1 VNPGVTAQDQVEK
14 KSSDRAQWRM
24 LGLICMGVVLCL
36 TTWFS
41 ATAITPELAQARALS
56 TAEVAWLTSAVQL
69 GFVTGA
75 LLSSL
80 FSLPDLAP
88 LRVLMGA
95 SALAAALANLGL
107 LYAPSNGALLTLR
120 FLTGVA
126 LAGVYPP
133 ALKLVSTWFV
143 RGRGLALGCVIA
155 ALTLGSSSPHLV
167 RFLADRV
174 DWRGVVVSASLCTVA
189 GAGLLLL
196 FAREGPFP
204 FNRAVFDPRR
214 VGAVWHNRP
223 LMLANMGYFGHM
235 WELYAMW
242 GWFLAFTRAAAP
254 HLGLNGARTASLI
267 TFSVVASGVVGAI
280 AGGVIAD
287 RTSRPFAAGLMM
299 TVSGLCAVLI
309 GLFFDG
315 PLWMFLLVAV
325 VWGIS
330 VIGDSAQFSAMAT
343 ELSDPSYVGTS
354 LALQLGLGFAL
365 TLVSIRGTAVL
376 AEHIGWRWSFLP
388 LAVGP
393 AVGVIAMVMLHRHP
407 EYEAKSKR

>member
-1 VNPGVTAQDQVEK
+1 
-14 KSSDRAQWRM
+14 M
-24 LGLICMGVVLCL
+24 LALICTGVVLCM

-41 ATAITPELAQARALS
+41 ATAITPELVQARGLS
-56 TAEVAWLTSAVQL
+56 TTQVAWLTNAVQL

-80 FSLPDLAP
+80 VSLPDLAP

-107 LYAPSNGALLTLR
+107 LYAPSTGGLLASR
-120 FLTGVA
+120 FVTGVA

-167 RFLADRV
+167 RFLAGRI
-174 DWRGVVVSASLCTVA
+174 DWRAVVVTASVCTA
-189 GAGLLLL
+189 LGAGLLLR

-204 FNRAVFDPRR
+204 FSRAVFDPRR
-214 VGAVWHNRP
+214 VGTVLRNRP
-223 LMLANMGYFGHM
+223 LMLANLGYFGHM

-242 GWFLAFTRAAAP
+242 GWFLAYTRAASP
-254 HLGLNGARTASLI
+254 HLGFGGAKAASLI
-267 TFSVVASGVVGAI
+267 TFVVVASGVVGAV

-287 RTSRPFAAGLMM
+287 RTSRTFAAGLMM
-299 TVSGLCAVLI
+299 TLSGVCALSI

-315 PLWMFLLVAV
+315 PLWLFLPVAIL
-325 VWGIS
+325 WGIT

-365 TLVSIRGTAVL
+365 TLVSIRATAVL
-376 AEHIGWRWSFLP
+376 AERIGWRWSFLP
-388 LAVGP
+388 LAAGP

-407 EYEAKSKR
+407 GYDLKATR

>member
-1 VNPGVTAQDQVEK
+1 
-14 KSSDRAQWRM
+14 M
-24 LGLICMGVVLCL
+24 LSLICAGVVLCM

-41 ATAITPELAQARALS
+41 ATAIVPELTQLWNLS
-56 TAEVAWLTSAVQL
+56 SGQVAWLTNAVQL

-80 FSLPDLAP
+80 VNLPDIVP
-88 LRVLMGA
+88 LRRLMGVCG
-95 SALAAALANLGL
+95 LAAAIANLCL
-107 LYAPSNGALLTLR
+107 LWVPSVGWLLFAR
-120 FLTGVA
+120 FATGVA
-126 LAGVYPP
+126 LAGIYPP

-143 RGRGLALGCVIA
+143 RGRGTALGLVIA

-167 RFLADRV
+167 RFLTSHV
-174 DWRGVVVSASLCTVA
+174 EWRAVVVAASGATLA
-189 GAGLLLL
+189 GAALLVA
-196 FAREGPFP
+196 FAGEGPFP
-204 FNRAVFDPRR
+204 FSRAVFDPRR
-214 VGAVWHNRP
+214 VGSVMRNRR
-223 LMLANMGYFGHM
+223 LLLANLGYFGHM

-242 GWFLAFTRAAAP
+242 GWFLAFTRASSP
-254 HLGLNGARTASLI
+254 HLGLLGAKTPSLI
-267 TFSVVASGVVGAI
+267 TFCVIASGVVGAI

-299 TVSGLCAVLI
+299 AVSGVCAVAI
-309 GLFFDG
+309 GFVFDG

-376 AEHIGWRWSFLP
+376 AERLGWQWSFLP

-393 AVGVIAMVMLHRHP
+393 FAGVLAMTALCRHHTRGAVVEASAVGTRG
-407 EYEAKSKR
+407 KSPSL